1 MLASK
6 TKDHLNAK
14 MYSSSTIEK
23 EMKKQERRGTLP
35 EAKHEEHVTLNIET
49 RTRSRNSPEGNER
62 NILVSIK

>member
-1 MLASK
+1 
-6 TKDHLNAK
+6 

-49 RTRSRNSPEGNER
+49 RHGRDQGILQKVTRETSSFR
-62 NILVSIK
+62 